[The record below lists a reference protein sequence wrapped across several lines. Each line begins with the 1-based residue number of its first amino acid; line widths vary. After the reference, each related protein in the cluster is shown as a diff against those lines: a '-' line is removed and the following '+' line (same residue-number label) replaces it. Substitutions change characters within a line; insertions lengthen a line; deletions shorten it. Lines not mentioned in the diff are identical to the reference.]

1 MITISIINVF
11 SLAPSAAP
19 PLDHRMS
26 SSQPND
32 HDYGMNAT
40 AATAPRRVTLDEFLR
55 SLDSEAAAHV
65 KTAAAAIDELERRAQ
80 PVRGIERR
88 LAPVLLAST
97 VAFVLGLILF
107 FAGKNALFG
116 LFSWIDNLG
125 VTLLL
130 GALPMLGF
138 YYAFRVRWRT
148 RADTRSFELNQTH
161 FIPHGGIYFAATD
174 PAETPSVVLI
184 DPNQGWKPKPSKY
197 DKLKPGWMW

>member
-1 MITISIINVF
+1 MG
-11 SLAPSAAP
+11 PAA
-19 PLDHRMS
+19 
-26 SSQPND
+26 
-32 HDYGMNAT
+32 A
-40 AATAPRRVTLDEFLR
+40 APRRISLAEFLA
-55 SLDSEAAAHV
+55 SLDAEAAGHV
-65 KTAAAAIDELERRAQ
+65 KAAAEAMDELERRAQ

-88 LAPVLLAST
+88 LAPVFFAS
-97 VAFVLGLILF
+97 AISFVVGLILF

-116 LFSWIDNLG
+116 LVQLDRQPRR

-130 GALPMLGF
+130 GALPLLGF

-174 PAETPSVVLI
+174 PSENASVVLI